1 MYGTAMIRMRTTSRL
16 ALALVFS
23 AILCCA
29 GRLHGSMGGNDAK
42 ELQIKAAILLN
53 FVRFTTWPENS
64 FASAEAPLVLAVVGD
79 DPFGSVL
86 EQTFNQPINGRPV
99 QVRRLPAPRRGDHV
113 SSEQHEAALAE
124 MRRQVQQCH
133 AVYLTGCEPAFVQSV
148 LEQVDTSALLTI
160 GDEREC
166 AERATALA
174 LDRDGGRIVF
184 CANISVI
191 ERSKLK
197 ISSKLLRLARVIEGD
212 SKKSASLSV
221 EDQVD
226 AGRGDE
232 IANALVALARVA
244 GDES

>member
-1 MYGTAMIRMRTTSRL
+1 
-16 ALALVFS
+16 
-23 AILCCA
+23 
-29 GRLHGSMGGNDAK
+29 
-42 ELQIKAAILLN
+42 
-53 FVRFTTWPENS
+53 
-64 FASAEAPLVLAVVGD
+64 
-79 DPFGSVL
+79 
-86 EQTFNQPINGRPV
+86 
-99 QVRRLPAPRRGDHV
+99 
-113 SSEQHEAALAE
+113 
-124 MRRQVQQCH
+124 
-133 AVYLTGCEPAFVQSV
+133 V